1 MQIVGGKI
9 PLHGLRIEHESPH
22 GEMPR
27 IDIELATEHYR
38 SRNLTQKVRA
48 GFSMNVRP
56 QDTDGLRRVLDQRE
70 LTAGILSR

>member
-1 MQIVGGKI
+1 
-9 PLHGLRIEHESPH
+9 
-22 GEMPR
+22 MPR